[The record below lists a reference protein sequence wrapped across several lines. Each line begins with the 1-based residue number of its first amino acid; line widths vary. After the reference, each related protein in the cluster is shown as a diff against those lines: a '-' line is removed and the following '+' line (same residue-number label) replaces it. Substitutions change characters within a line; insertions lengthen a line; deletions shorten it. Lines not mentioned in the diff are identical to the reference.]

1 MSLTMCPSCRSII
14 PLAWATATGVAFR
27 EPHHLEAVA
36 QRGQRVPQLV
46 GQQGEELVLAPVLLP
61 HRVFHPPPVRDVGP
75 GGGHEQDAA
84 RLVRHGG
91 EDEVHHPLGAVG
103 HEVVGL
109 GAEQPPSGRLGSKRP
124 GPFPSRSP
132 SGSTTRTPRTACR

>member
-1 MSLTMCPSCRSII
+1 MSRTMCPSCRSIM
-14 PLAWATATGVAFR
+14 PRAWVTVAGVACR

-36 QRGQRVPQLV
+36 ERGERVPQLV
-46 GQQGEELVLAPVLLP
+46 GQQREEFVLAPVLLP
-61 HRVFHPPPVRDVGP
+61 QTSSIRPPFRDVDA
-75 GGGHEQDAA
+75 GGGHEQDAT

-109 GAEQPPSGRLGSKRP
+109 RTEHASRRPPGGRPPGPCPSGL
-124 GPFPSRSP
+124 P